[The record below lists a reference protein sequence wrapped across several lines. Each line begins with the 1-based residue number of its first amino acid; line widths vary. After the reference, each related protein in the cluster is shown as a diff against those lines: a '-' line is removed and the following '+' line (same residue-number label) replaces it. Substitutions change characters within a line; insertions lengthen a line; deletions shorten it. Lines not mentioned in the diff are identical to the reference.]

1 LFKIGEF
8 TKIAQVSGR
17 LIRHYDK
24 IGLLKPVHTDQFTGY
39 RYYTADQL
47 PRLNRILA
55 LKDLGLSLE
64 QIGRLLNDNIS
75 ASEIR
80 GMLTMKKAEIEQTVR
95 EEIGRLRHV
104 ELRLS
109 QIEQE
114 GQIWEHDIVIKNI
127 PSQPILS
134 IRETGDSAHFQ
145 HLFVELQKAL
155 PMGQAP
161 YEQVVF
167 VMHSDVFEE
176 EEMDLEIGY
185 LLPHA
190 AHSPFALTPERNL
203 TVRELPGAKTMA
215 TLVQTGP
222 NAGAGGYN
230 ILGTW
235 IEANGYQMAGPG
247 REVFLEISWPNAGNN
262 IMEIQFPVEKID
274 TELIH

>member
-1 LFKIGEF
+1 MFKIGEF
-8 TKIAQVSGR
+8 SKIAQVSGR
-17 LIRHYDK
+17 MLRHYDK
-24 IGLLKPVHTDQFTGY
+24 IGLLKPAHIDPVTGY
-39 RYYTADQL
+39 RAYTADQL

-95 EEIGRLRHV
+95 DEIGRLRHV
-104 ELRLS
+104 EMRLG

-114 GQIWEHDIVIKNI
+114 GQIWQHDIIIKNI
-127 PSQPILS
+127 PTQPILS
-134 IRETGDSAHFQ
+134 IRETGDSHYFQ
-145 HLFVELQKAL
+145 NLFVTLQKAL
-155 PMGQAP
+155 PMGQSP

-167 VMHSDVFEE
+167 IMHSDAFEE

-190 AHSPFALTPERNL
+190 NHAPFALSSEQSL
-203 TVRELPGAKTMA
+203 TMRQLPGAETMA
-215 TLVQTGP
+215 TLVQTGADIGP
-222 NAGAGGYN
+222 SGYN

-235 IEANGYQMAGPG
+235 IEANGYQIIGPG
-247 REVFLEISWPNAGNN
+247 RELFLEISWPHEGNN
-262 IMEIQFPVEKID
+262 IMEIQFPVEKISNMIN
-274 TELIH
+274 L